1 MGAIRVANALCSWG
15 DLGIEGLEGESIGY
29 QQMLDELVETG
40 YIGTDLGDWGY
51 MPTDPD
57 NQIFAL
63 LKSLGTLGLLL
74 VAFPVSLWCW
84 HRCYGI
90 LGTQTSQAEPAAPKH
105 LTHGWQDDQI
115 TDTGPLIS
123 HSRT

>member
-1 MGAIRVANALCSWG
+1 MDAIRVANAPCSWG

-63 LKSLGTLGLLL
+63 LKILGTLGLLL
-74 VAFPVSLWCW
+74 VAFPVSLSVVVASLL
-84 HRCYGI
+84 RNFGGPNKPS
-90 LGTQTSQAEPAAPKH
+90 GTSSPK
-105 LTHGWQDDQI
+105 
-115 TDTGPLIS
+115 IS
-123 HSRT
+123 YSRVAR